1 MEGCAGSGVRRP
13 LLARLL
19 RGLAGRA
26 PAERRSRR
34 RLVSS
39 VARLRFS
46 FGLLVFL
53 GVFLP
58 LLLFGHL
65 AEEVWEGGGF
75 GWDQSLLLF
84 FHDHAS
90 PALDHV
96 MLVFTRLG
104 GWIAVPVITTLTVVI
119 LLRRGRRGDAVF
131 LVLSVGGAMLI
142 NVILK
147 QIFERARPSLWVSIA
162 PEDSF
167 SFPSGHAMSSMSLA
181 AALVVIV
188 WSDPLALGCTGARR
202 DLRGWSGC
210 VARLPRRPL
219 PVRHRGGMVWS
230 IRLGDGAPPR
240 PKGDKGA
247 RYGLIRPPCAEQL
260 PREICARRLPA

>member
-1 MEGCAGSGVRRP
+1 M
-13 LLARLL
+13 
-19 RGLAGRA
+19 
-26 PAERRSRR
+26 
-34 RLVSS
+34 SS
-39 VARLRFS
+39 VARLWFS

-65 AEEVWEGGGF
+65 ADEVWEGGGF

-104 GWIAVPVITTLTVVI
+104 GWIAVPVITTLAVVI
-119 LLRRGRRGDAVF
+119 LLRRGRREDAVF

-147 QIFERARPSLWVSIA
+147 QVFERARPSLWVSIA

-188 WSDPLALGCTGARR
+188 WPTRWRWAALGLAVIYVAGVGVSRVYLGVHYPSDIVAGWCGAFAWVMGLNLVRTAMK
-202 DLRGWSGC
+202 
-210 VARLPRRPL
+210 AR
-219 PVRHRGGMVWS
+219 
-230 IRLGDGAPPR
+230 AT
-240 PKGDKGA
+240 A
-247 RYGLIRPPCAEQL
+247 
-260 PREICARRLPA
+260 

>member
-1 MEGCAGSGVRRP
+1 M
-13 LLARLL
+13 
-19 RGLAGRA
+19 
-26 PAERRSRR
+26 
-34 RLVSS
+34 SS
-39 VARLRFS
+39 AARLRLS

-65 AEEVWEGGGF
+65 ADEVWEGGGF
-75 GWDQSLLLF
+75 SWDQSLLLF

-90 PALDHV
+90 PALDDV

-104 GWIAVPVITTLTVVI
+104 GWIAVPIVTTLAVLI

-147 QIFERARPSLWVSIA
+147 QVFERARPSLWVSIA
-162 PEDSF
+162 PENSF

-181 AALVVIV
+181 AALVIIV
-188 WSDPLALGCTGARR
+188 WSTRWRWPALALAVIYVAGVGVSRVYLGVHYPSDILAGWCGALAWVIGLHLVRTMR
-202 DLRGWSGC
+202 T
-210 VARLPRRPL
+210 AR
-219 PVRHRGGMVWS
+219 VT
-230 IRLGDGAPPR
+230 A
-240 PKGDKGA
+240 
-247 RYGLIRPPCAEQL
+247 
-260 PREICARRLPA
+260 